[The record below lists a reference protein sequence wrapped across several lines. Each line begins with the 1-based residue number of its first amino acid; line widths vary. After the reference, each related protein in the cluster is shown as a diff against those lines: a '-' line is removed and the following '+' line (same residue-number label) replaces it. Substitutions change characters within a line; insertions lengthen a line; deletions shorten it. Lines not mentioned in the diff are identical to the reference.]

1 MTVDTGQAAAGVHC
15 LGGDVSTVRCAC
27 CLAGCSADVTNNLR
41 VYSDVLFRCQSHPD
55 LDWTLSLERFVCS
68 SSSQL
73 LPRMLAPAP
82 VQSSTLRY
90 SHIAVRIV
98 CRRGLFRPAAAKQH
112 QQQQQQC
119 ARPQHLP
126 LHPQYKHPTPTMAT
140 SASPAAAAAAA
151 AADSPASAPAGIK
164 VVGPDHIVLRVAD
177 PVASVAWYF
186 SKLGLQPVRLQEY
199 QDGKVPFPSVRVSPT
214 FLIDFMKQKPAD
226 AEQQQHEP
234 QAAAAGTSKTSGSA
248 APANLDH
255 LCLVVGGD
263 DIEDVKQRLAA
274 LGVQAEQQFDGVVV
288 KRFGAQG
295 NALSIYV
302 RDPDSNVVELRTYG
316 GQASS

>member
-1 MTVDTGQAAAGVHC
+1 MLAAA
-15 LGGDVSTVRCAC
+15 TV
-27 CLAGCSADVTNNLR
+27 NNLKLR
-41 VYSDVLFRCQSHPD
+41 HNLTPVYHIVY
-55 LDWTLSLERFVCS
+55 
-68 SSSQL
+68 
-73 LPRMLAPAP
+73 PAG
-82 VQSSTLRY
+82 
-90 SHIAVRIV
+90 
-98 CRRGLFRPAAAKQH
+98 RRLVAAK
-112 QQQQQQC
+112 QQQQQC
-119 ARPQHLP
+119 ARLHYLP
-126 LHPQYKHPTPTMAT
+126 VHSHTHPDPTMA
-140 SASPAAAAAAA
+140 SAAAA
-151 AADSPASAPAGIK
+151 AADSPASAPAGIN

-199 QDGKVPFPSVRVSPT
+199 QDGKVPFPSVRVSST

-226 AEQQQHEP
+226 EQQQHEP

-263 DIEDVKQRLAA
+263 DIEDVKQRLAEV
-274 LGVQAEQQFDGVVV
+274 GVQAEQQFDGVVV

-295 NALSIYV
+295 DARSIYV
-302 RDPDSNVVELRTYG
+302 RDPDSNVVELRTYN